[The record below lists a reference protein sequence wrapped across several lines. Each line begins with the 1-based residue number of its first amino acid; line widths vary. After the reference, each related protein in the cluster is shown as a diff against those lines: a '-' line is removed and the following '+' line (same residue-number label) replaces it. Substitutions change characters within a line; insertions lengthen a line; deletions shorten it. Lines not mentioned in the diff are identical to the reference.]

1 MKKKDDLG
9 HLGIAEIYKEIRKVK
24 EELQDL
30 RYIEKKKTSYLK
42 FLEKSITYRQKE
54 SGRRLLSLIFKTK
67 KNG

>member
-30 RYIEKKKTSYLK
+30 RYIEKKKISYLK

-54 SGRRLLSLIFKTK
+54 SGRRLLSSIFKTK